1 MSVPEGER
9 TEGKFH
15 LGIKAEELARY
26 TLTITANEKVFVPA
40 YQKMLTDDIIE
51 QAKNAYI
58 FIRDAN
64 DVVVR
69 MGTPFQEE
77 DWLKREAFQK
87 DAITSLRRLLRLID
101 LAYRIFHL
109 SSRRVKYWGA
119 MVVYVRKKTESW
131 MESDRRRYSI
141 T

>member
-15 LGIKAEELARY
+15 LGIKAEELVRY
-26 TLTITANEKVFVPA
+26 TLTITANDKVFVPD
-40 YQKMLTDDIIE
+40 YQRALTDDIIE

-58 FIRDAN
+58 FIRGAN

-77 DWLKREAFQK
+77 DWLKREALQK
-87 DAITSLRRLLRLID
+87 DAIACLRRLLYLID
-101 LAYRIFHL
+101 LAYRVFHL
-109 SSRRVKYWGA
+109 SGKRVKYWSA
-119 MVVYVRKKTESW
+119 MIIYVRKKAESW

-141 T
+141 I